1 MKKPANGIQL
11 DTLEDQMTRY
21 AEIKAEIKEEYDA
34 YEKRVKD
41 LKEMKKS
48 LESIIIE
55 EVKKRKETV
64 TVKNIRAEYI
74 PNVIIK
80 IKKEK
85 QNGN

>member
-1 MKKPANGIQL
+1 
-11 DTLEDQMTRY
+11 MTRY
-21 AEIKAEIKEEYDA
+21 GEIKAEIKEKYDA
-34 YEKRVKD
+34 YEKSVKD

-55 EVKKRKETV
+55 EVKQRKQTV
-64 TVKNIRAEYI
+64 TVGNIRAEYI

-85 QNGN
+85 NHE